1 MSIIDKLRARK
12 CSRFLIGKDLPIP
25 RFRKSKL
32 RSAARLCP
40 RSNASNFGQNSWRT
54 RKRARSKNL
63 ANGFSKR
70 GDATRPTALSGR
82 AGPKSSRLLQRR
94 FPITLPFLR
103 AAASVYPSTLLT
115 IHSIE
120 NLSSEP
126 KEIPPFATI
135 CSTIRETSIRS
146 RRRSLSRS
154 AK

>member
-1 MSIIDKLRARK
+1 MIVNHWQITRK

-120 NLSSEP
+120 NLSER
-126 KEIPPFATI
+126 EIPPFATI

-154 AK
+154 AKW